1 MNASKTNESVIFRRD
16 DPTSNVPLSMIR
28 QPPTTVARAP
38 AAAKTVMP
46 DDVSKI
52 ERMLDEPIVY
62 RVRSPGRSPVR
73 VKRRSSSSSR
83 SRKSSSRSSSR
94 SRRNKSPHSRSV
106 VVVEE
111 DFVMP
116 LQRTHEGRPLS
127 RTSSEKRA
135 RRTWKKTAKKLNRI
149 FGYVGRNKIAYSSSA
164 TSLSSSA
171 PSSSSSKK

>member
-1 MNASKTNESVIFRRD
+1 MNPSNTIQSLIFRRD
-16 DPTSNVPLSMIR
+16 DPKSNVPLSTMR
-28 QPPTTVARAP
+28 QPPTMVARAP
-38 AAAKTVMP
+38 
-46 DDVSKI
+46 DDLSKI

-62 RVRSPGRSPVR
+62 RVRSRGRSPVR
-73 VKRRSSSSSR
+73 VKRSSR
-83 SRKSSSRSSSR
+83 SKKSSSRSSSR
-94 SRRNKSPHSRSV
+94 SRRNKSPHSRS

-135 RRTWKKTAKKLNRI
+135 RRTWKKTAKKLNRM
-149 FGYVGRNKIAYSSSA
+149 FGYAGRNKIAYSSSA